1 MSLPSLLTFPSLII
15 GVIILAALVAI
26 WVAGNGLD

>member
-15 GVIILAALVAI
+15 GAIILAVLVAI